1 MGIIVHLP
9 FFLVLLASSS
19 WGHGL
24 NEEDFQ
30 NLLSKVEILTT
41 SNEELQSSYVD
52 MRSKYEDLSSSF
64 EHLRSSNEE
73 LSSEYKNLGSRQD
86 ILEDR
91 VAKLEE
97 LAKVG
102 TLRTCAEYAQYGL
115 KTSGLYMVDPDGP
128 LLGQPPF
135 QVFCNF
141 DAGVGETISTIRDTS
156 TL

>member
-1 MGIIVHLP
+1 MSCLVRLL
-9 FFLVLLASSS
+9 FVLLASSS

-41 SNEELQSSYVD
+41 SNEELLSSYAD
-52 MRSKYEDLSSSF
+52 LSASNEDL
-64 EHLRSSNEE
+64 R
-73 LSSEYKNLGSRQD
+73 SRQD

-91 VAKLEE
+91 VSKLEE

-135 QVFCNF
+135 QVFCDF
-141 DAGVGETISTIRDTS
+141 DAGED
-156 TL
+156 

>member
-1 MGIIVHLP
+1 MGIIIL
-9 FFLVLLASSS
+9 FVLLASSS

-30 NLLSKVEILTT
+30 SLLSKVEILTT
-41 SNEELQSSYVD
+41 SNEEL
-52 MRSKYEDLSSSF
+52 R
-64 EHLRSSNEE
+64 
-73 LSSEYKNLGSRQD
+73 SRQD

-141 DAGVGETISTIRDTS
+141 DAGKNIFVLRLALILIHDTN
-156 TL
+156 TLTRNN

>member
-1 MGIIVHLP
+1 MGIIIL
-9 FFLVLLASSS
+9 FVLLASSS

-41 SNEELQSSYVD
+41 SNEQLLSSYAD
-52 MRSKYEDLSSSF
+52 LSASNEDLRSKYKDLM
-64 EHLRSSNEE
+64 
-73 LSSEYKNLGSRQD
+73 SRQD

-91 VAKLEE
+91 VSKLEE

-141 DAGVGETISTIRDTS
+141 DAGKNIFVLMLVGTNFIVGQPDI
-156 TL
+156 

>member
-1 MGIIVHLP
+1 MVILVRLL
-9 FFLVLLASSS
+9 FVLLAFSS

-24 NEEDFQ
+24 NEQDFQ

-41 SNEELQSSYVD
+41 SNEEL
-52 MRSKYEDLSSSF
+52 R
-64 EHLRSSNEE
+64 
-73 LSSEYKNLGSRQD
+73 SRQD

-135 QVFCNF
+135 QVFCDF
-141 DAGVGETISTIRDTS
+141 DAGKD
-156 TL
+156 

>member
-1 MGIIVHLP
+1 MGILVRLL
-9 FFLVLLASSS
+9 FVLLASSS

-41 SNEELQSSYVD
+41 SNEQ
-52 MRSKYEDLSSSF
+52 
-64 EHLRSSNEE
+64 LR
-73 LSSEYKNLGSRQD
+73 SRQD

-91 VAKLEE
+91 VSKLEE

-135 QVFCNF
+135 QVFCDF
-141 DAGVGETISTIRDTS
+141 DAGKD
-156 TL
+156 

>member
-1 MGIIVHLP
+1 MGIIIL
-9 FFLVLLASSS
+9 FVLLASSS

-41 SNEELQSSYVD
+41 SNEEL
-52 MRSKYEDLSSSF
+52 R
-64 EHLRSSNEE
+64 
-73 LSSEYKNLGSRQD
+73 SRQD

-135 QVFCNF
+135 QVFCDF
-141 DAGVGETISTIRDTS
+141 DAGKD
-156 TL
+156 

>member
-1 MGIIVHLP
+1 MGNLVRLL
-9 FFLVLLASSS
+9 LVLLASSS

-41 SNEELQSSYVD
+41 SNEEL
-52 MRSKYEDLSSSF
+52 R
-64 EHLRSSNEE
+64 
-73 LSSEYKNLGSRQD
+73 SRQD

-91 VAKLEE
+91 VSKLEE

-141 DAGVGETISTIRDTS
+141 DAGICRGDDFYNQQFATRVLYRNYRDHA
-156 TL
+156 

>member
-1 MGIIVHLP
+1 MGIIIL
-9 FFLVLLASSS
+9 FVLLASSS

-41 SNEELQSSYVD
+41 SNEELRSSYAD
-52 MRSKYEDLSSSF
+52 LSASNEDL
-64 EHLRSSNEE
+64 R
-73 LSSEYKNLGSRQD
+73 SRQD

-91 VAKLEE
+91 VSKLEE

-135 QVFCNF
+135 QVFCDF
-141 DAGVGETISTIRDTS
+141 DAGED
-156 TL
+156 